1 MPDTIKLNFW
11 RHSWPLN
18 PDVCPCDVDFCDFI
32 QDKEIRDRV
41 IFHFGTGEHHIV
53 SRRNIDLQPPNH
65 IFAVTASEGEYSA
78 YIKYIIDNPYAG
90 NYYKVLF
97 LDIYTLSERILPRFD
112 VVTLFHL
119 CEFFREQNSRYAPLD
134 DRGLIDLFVSRLRP
148 GGRILFYQGSLAA
161 EKMLTIVN
169 ECVDA
174 GKLVFA
180 EKYKTLLVY
189 RLP

>member
-1 MPDTIKLNFW
+1 MSDTVTLNFR
-11 RHSWPLN
+11 RHSWPLK

-32 QDKEIRDRV
+32 HDNEIREQV

-53 SRRNIDLQPPNH
+53 ARRNVDLRPPNH
-65 IFAVTASEGEYSA
+65 VLAVTASEGEYSA
-78 YIKYIIDNPYAG
+78 YIKYVIDNPHAG

-119 CEFFREQNSRYAPLD
+119 CEFFREQTSRYAPLD
-134 DRGLIDLFVSRLRP
+134 DRGLIDLFISRMRP
-148 GGRILFYQGSLAA
+148 DGRMLFYRGSSAA
-161 EKMLTIVN
+161 DKMLPIVN
-169 ECVDA
+169 EYVDA

-180 EKYKTLLVY
+180 EAYKTLLVY

>member
-1 MPDTIKLNFW
+1 MSDVVKLNFW

-18 PDVCPCDVDFCDFI
+18 PEVCPCDVDFCDFI
-32 QDKEIRDRV
+32 YDHEIRDHV
-41 IFHFGTGEHHIV
+41 IFHFGTGEHHILG
-53 SRRNIDLQPPNH
+53 RRNIDIQAPNH
-65 IFAVTASEGEYSA
+65 ILAVTASEGEYSA

-97 LDIYTLSERILPRFD
+97 LDIYTLSERILPQLD

-119 CEFFREQNSRYAPLD
+119 CEFFRDQNSQYAPLD
-134 DRGLIDLFVSRLRP
+134 DRRLIDLFISKLQP
-148 GGRILFYQGSLAA
+148 GGRILFYRGSLAA
-161 EKMLTIVN
+161 EKMMSIVN
-169 ECVDA
+169 EYVDA

-180 EKYKTLLVY
+180 EAYKTLLVY

>member
-1 MPDTIKLNFW
+1 MSHTAKLYVY
-11 RHSWPLN
+11 RRSWPLTDWC
-18 PDVCPCDVDFCDFI
+18 PDVQFCDFI
-32 QDKEIRDRV
+32 HDNDIRDQV

-53 SRRNIDLQPPNH
+53 GRRNINLQPPNH
-65 IFAVTASEGEYSA
+65 VLAVTASKGEYSA
-78 YIKYIIDNPYAG
+78 YIKHIIDNPRTG

-119 CEFFREQNSRYAPLD
+119 CEFYEKQSYRYAPLD
-134 DRGLIDLFVSRLRP
+134 DRGLIDLFISRLQP
-148 GGRILFYQGSLAA
+148 NGQILFYRDSIAA
-161 EKMLTIVN
+161 EEMLSIVN
-169 ECVDA
+169 AYVDA

-180 EKYKTLLVY
+180 QAYKELLVY

>member
-1 MPDTIKLNFW
+1 MSDTIKLNFW

-18 PDVCPCDVDFCDFI
+18 PDVCPCDVNFCDFI
-32 QDKEIRDRV
+32 DDNQIQDHV

-53 SRRNIDLQPPNH
+53 ARHNIAIRSPNH
-65 IFAVTASEGEYSA
+65 VLAVTASEVEYSA
-78 YIKYIIDNPYAG
+78 YIKYIIDNPHAG

-97 LDIYTLSERILPRFD
+97 LDIYTLSARILPQFD

-134 DRGLIDLFVSRLRP
+134 DRGLIDLFISRLKP
-148 GGRILFYQGSLAA
+148 DGRMLFYRGSHAA
-161 EKMLTIVN
+161 ENMLPIVKDY
-169 ECVDA
+169 VAA

-180 EKYKTLLVY
+180 EAYKTLLVY

>member
-1 MPDTIKLNFW
+1 MSDTVKLNFW

-32 QDKEIRDRV
+32 HDKGIRDRV

-53 SRRNIDLQPPNH
+53 GRRNIDVQAPNH
-65 IFAVTASEGEYSA
+65 IFAVTASEGEYGA

-134 DRGLIDLFVSRLRP
+134 DRGLINLFISRLQP
-148 GGRILFYQGSLAA
+148 GGRILFYRGSLAA
-161 EKMLTIVN
+161 EKMLPIVN
-169 ECVDA
+169 EYVDA
-174 GKLVFA
+174 GKFVFA
-180 EKYKTLLVY
+180 EAYKTLLVY